1 MCLQKRWEKIGLV
14 RGLEMVDRNLRKLLA
29 GVRFPVQ
36 HREGSEE
43 AKVEGELK
51 LSENT
56 QVFSV
61 ELWKFR
67 DG

>member
-1 MCLQKRWEKIGLV
+1 
-14 RGLEMVDRNLRKLLA
+14 MVDRNLRKLLA

-61 ELWKFR
+61 ELWMFR
-67 DG
+67 DR